1 MENSK
6 KNYSLKEISDLS
18 GVSIATL
25 SRYFNGQT
33 IRKSNEIKIEEI
45 LKKTGYRPNIAA
57 RIMKG
62 SSSGVI
68 GLIIPNITHP
78 FFSAITEG
86 IIEEARENNQLVLVT
101 SSNGSVENEKQDIKQ
116 LSNSI
121 LDGLIYIPVA
131 KAENIPEIK
140 NFHNIPLVVTAR
152 KNIIPNI
159 PHVYHDGEKGGY
171 LATKYLLQM
180 GRTRIAFIASFWE
193 VPCSNKE
200 LFNFSNDKES
210 YPFSS
215 IDRFRG
221 YAKALK
227 EANIEID
234 DNLLITTGYDYADG
248 VNTASI
254 LDSRL
259 TEFDGVIAMSEAV
272 TDGLSDKLKA
282 LGYKIPEDI
291 SIIIFDKT
299 SNNSN
304 YYTHIELHLKEMG
317 IKSVQ
322 MLNQVLDNKESSN
335 VSLDVELVVNSSTMK
350 KATL

>member
-1 MENSK
+1 MGK
-6 KNYSLKEISDLS
+6 DMKNYSLKEISDLS

-33 IRKSNEIKIEEI
+33 IRKSNEIKIEDI

-78 FFSAITEG
+78 FFSEITEG
-86 IIEEARENNQLVLVT
+86 IIEEARKNNQLVLVT

-140 NFHNIPLVVTAR
+140 NFQNIPLVVTAR

-159 PHVYHDGEKGGY
+159 PHVYHNGEKGGY
-171 LATKYLLQM
+171 LATKYLIQM
-180 GRTRIAFIASFWE
+180 GRKRIAFIASFWE
-193 VPCSNKE
+193 VPCSYKELLKFSNNKE
-200 LFNFSNDKES
+200 SF
-210 YPFSS
+210 PFSS

-221 YAKALK
+221 YVKALK
-227 EANIEID
+227 EAQIEID
-234 DNLLITTGYDYADG
+234 KDLLITTGYDYKDG
-248 VNTASI
+248 INTASV

-259 TEFDGVIAMSEAV
+259 VEFDGVIAMSEGV
-272 TDGLSDKLKA
+272 TEGLSDKLKA

-299 SNNSN
+299 INNSN
-304 YYTHIELHLKEMG
+304 YYTNIELHLKEMG

-322 MLNQVLDNKESSN
+322 MLNKVINTGKSEN
-335 VSLDVELVVNSSTMK
+335 ISLDVELVVNNSTTK
-350 KATL
+350 KT